1 MKTFL
6 EYMSIK
12 GDENVHI
19 DEDGNLFDIND
30 ECLKSCKR
38 GKDST

>member
-19 DEDGNLFDIND
+19 DEDGNLFDINGTVNSIIV
-30 ECLKSCKR
+30 KNNV
-38 GKDST
+38 